1 MIVKADNKEY
11 EIKEEDIE
19 FYNDLC
25 KELDDNKPK
34 VPSSKELS
42 HAFTMDVIWL
52 FIWFALLIVSS
63 EYKNNFF
70 ILIMSIATIIS
81 FFKTLSSLITIS
93 TPRKVLEKR
102 NEISDSKYLK
112 NFINK
117 RVRFYTTADGLD
129 IEENLGF
136 FEHNVVGR
144 FGGDRIED
152 VLWKVYKAG
161 GNAIINFNHVKR
173 DTEPDTISGDIV
185 RVKNKKQISLN

>member
-1 MIVKADNKEY
+1 MIVQADNKEY

-19 FYNDLC
+19 FYNGLC
-25 KELDDNKPK
+25 KELDDNKPE
-34 VPSSKELS
+34 VPSEKELS
-42 HAFTMDVIWL
+42 NAFTMDVIWL
-52 FIWFALLIVSS
+52 FIWLAVLIVSGG
-63 EYKNNFF
+63 KNAFF
-70 ILIMSIATIIS
+70 TFIAAVGAIIL
-81 FFKTLSSLITIS
+81 FFKTLSSLIAIS

-136 FEHNVVGR
+136 FEHNIVGR

-161 GNAIINFNHVKR
+161 GNAIINFNHIKR
-173 DTEPDTISGDIV
+173 DEAPDTISGDIV
-185 RVKNKKQISLN
+185 KVNNKKQIDFE